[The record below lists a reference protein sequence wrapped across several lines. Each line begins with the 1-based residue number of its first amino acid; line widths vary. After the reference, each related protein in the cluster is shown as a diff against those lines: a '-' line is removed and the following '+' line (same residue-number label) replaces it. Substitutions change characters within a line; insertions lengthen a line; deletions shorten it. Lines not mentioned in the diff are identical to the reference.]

1 MSSKKQREILRQRRI
16 EFDKTVAENRKK
28 EPNIAKAV
36 FDVLSEEKAEP
47 KNESAP
53 KKKTTTTKKK
63 APQKAKKE

>member
-28 EPNIAKAV
+28 KTEIAEI
-36 FDVLSEEKAEP
+36 SEEKAEP

-53 KKKTTTTKKK
+53 KKKTATAKRK